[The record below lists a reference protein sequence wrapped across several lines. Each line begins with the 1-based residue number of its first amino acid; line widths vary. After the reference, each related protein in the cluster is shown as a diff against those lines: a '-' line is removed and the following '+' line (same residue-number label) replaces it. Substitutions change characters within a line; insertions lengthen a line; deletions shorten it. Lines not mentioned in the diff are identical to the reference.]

1 MAIQIKTLDQLKTMR
16 RAGLLVG
23 QTLELLRQS
32 IKVGMRT
39 DALDA
44 IAAANI
50 KRGGGTS
57 NFLGYHGYPATI
69 CISINDEIVHGI
81 PGDRIIQDGDVV
93 SIDCGAI
100 IDGWHGDA
108 AFSYGVGTV
117 DPADQKMMDVC
128 EESMW
133 RGFAAAKVGGRL
145 TDISHAIGSYID
157 SQGKYGILAEYGGH
171 GIGTEMHQEPHVLNF
186 GKPGNGP
193 ELIAGLALAI
203 EPMITRANLRGA
215 IEASAS
221 SAPCGIVSNPT
232 NQKGT
237 VTSTMRM
244 PAAMVLKL
252 PPPTSGNTGDR
263 FSHLPPH
270 KPAPMNTNVTITKPM
285 VSQR

>member
-1 MAIQIKTLDQLKTMR
+1 MAIQIKTLDELKVMR

-23 QTLELLRQS
+23 QTLDLLRQS

-57 NFLGYHGYPATI
+57 NFLGYHGFPATI
-69 CISINDEIVHGI
+69 CISVNDEIVHGI
-81 PGDRIIQDGDVV
+81 PGDRVIEDGDVV

-117 DPADQKMMDVC
+117 DPQDQKMMDVC

-133 RGFAAAKVGGRL
+133 RGFAAAKLGGRL

-186 GKPGNGP
+186 GKGGNGP
-193 ELIAGLALAI
+193 ELIAGIVLAI
-203 EPMITRANLRGA
+203 EPMITRGTHKTKVLGDDWTVVSQDKSRGA
-215 IEASAS
+215 HFEHSFALLPDGKPFVLTAADGGRAKLASLGVA
-221 SAPCGIVSNPT
+221 VSDLL
-232 NQKGT
+232 
-237 VTSTMRM
+237 S
-244 PAAMVLKL
+244 
-252 PPPTSGNTGDR
+252 
-263 FSHLPPH
+263 
-270 KPAPMNTNVTITKPM
+270 
-285 VSQR
+285 